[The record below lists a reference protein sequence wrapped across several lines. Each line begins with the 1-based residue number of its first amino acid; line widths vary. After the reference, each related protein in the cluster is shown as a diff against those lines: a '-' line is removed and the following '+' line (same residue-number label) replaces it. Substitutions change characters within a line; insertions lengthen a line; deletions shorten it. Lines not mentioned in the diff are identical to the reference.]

1 MICLWEELQ
10 PKYIELR
17 YNTSVKKM
25 KEYKYHI
32 GLNLRIYPSDKQKKI
47 IKMNGGASR
56 YIYNKLVADNNEMYE
71 LKKSSSFSIADRNR
85 LEFLES
91 IHKTKSNMLIM
102 IPFLTQKE
110 IDSDMID
117 NAIQNYKMAWNQYN
131 KVKGAS
137 VPTFHKKDNTYF
149 YKTSNH
155 YGKIRNDGLKDGSI
169 YFIDNNHIN
178 LPKIGRIRF
187 KGSKK
192 LVDKVLNF
200 PYGIRVGST
209 SIEMDNLGLCYISIS
224 LASDYPFYDE
234 YDKTNSSVGIDLNLS
249 NFLAD
254 SNDNII
260 DSPKFLKKTE
270 AKLKKEQKKLSRKY
284 EAAKKDKRKYYECK
298 NYQDQ
303 RLKVAKFHKHVSNQR
318 KDFYNVL
325 ANNLVKNHDYI
336 FAEDLKIRNM
346 IKNHKLAKA
355 ISDSSWRSFLTI
367 LEWTAL
373 KRNKTFILVDPK
385 NTTQMCS
392 ICGVI
397 SDEKIILGIEEWT
410 CPHCGT
416 YHIRDI
422 NAAINIKNKGLSL
435 V

>member
-1 MICLWEELQ
+1 M
-10 PKYIELR
+10 KD
-17 YNTSVKKM
+17 YN
-25 KEYKYHI
+25 YHI
-32 GLNLRIYPSDKQKKI
+32 GLKLRIYPSDKQKKI

-91 IHKTKSNMLIM
+91 IHKSKSNMLIM
-102 IPFLTQKE
+102 IPFLSQKE

-117 NAIQNYKMAWNQYN
+117 NAIQNYKMAWNQYK

-169 YFIDNNHIN
+169 YFIDENHIH

-192 LVDKVLNF
+192 LIDKVLNF

-224 LASDYPFYDE
+224 LASDYQFYDE
-234 YDKTNSSVGIDLNLS
+234 YVKTNSFLGIDLNLS

-254 SNDNII
+254 SYGNIT
-260 DSPKFLKKTE
+260 DSPKFLKKSE
-270 AKLKKEQKKLSRKY
+270 EKLKKEQKKLSRKY
-284 EAAKKDKRKYYECK
+284 EATKKDKRKYYECK

-303 RLKVAKFHKHVSNQR
+303 RLKVAKLYKHVSNQR
-318 KDFYNVL
+318 KDFYNFL
-325 ANNLVKNHDYI
+325 ANDLVKNHDYI
-336 FAEDLKIRNM
+336 FAEDLKIKNM

-355 ISDSSWRSFLTI
+355 ISDSGWRSFLVI

-373 KRNKTFILVDPK
+373 KRNKTFILIDPK

-392 ICGVI
+392 TCGTI
-397 SDEKIILGIEEWT
+397 SDEKIVLGQEEWT

>member
-1 MICLWEELQ
+1 M
-10 PKYIELR
+10 KD
-17 YNTSVKKM
+17 YNH
-25 KEYKYHI
+25 HI
-32 GLNLRIYPSDKQKKI
+32 GLKLRIYPSDKQKKI

-71 LKKSSSFSIADRNR
+71 LKKSSSFSVADRNR
-85 LEFLES
+85 LEFLQS
-91 IHKTKSNMLIM
+91 IHQSKSNMLIM
-102 IPFLTQKE
+102 IPFLSQKE

-117 NAIQNYKMAWNQYN
+117 NAIQNYKMAWNQFR
-131 KVKGAS
+131 KVKDTS

-155 YGKIRNDGLKDGSI
+155 YGKTRNDGLKDGSI

-192 LVDKVLNF
+192 LVDKLLNF
-200 PYGIRVGST
+200 PYEIRVGST

-234 YDKTNSSVGIDLNLS
+234 YDKTNLSVGIDLNLS

-254 SNDNII
+254 SYGNII
-260 DSPKFLKKTE
+260 DSPRFLKKAE
-270 AKLKKEQKKLSRKY
+270 SKLKKEQKKLSRKY
-284 EAAKKDKRKYYECK
+284 ETSKREGRKYYDSQ

-303 RLKVAKFHKHVSNQR
+303 RLKVAKIYKHVSNQR

-336 FAEDLKIRNM
+336 FAEDLKIKNM

-355 ISDSSWRSFLTI
+355 ISDSGWRSFLVI
-367 LEWTAL
+367 LEWTAI

-385 NTTQMCS
+385 NTTQTCS

-410 CPHCGT
+410 CPNCGIH
-416 YHIRDI
+416 HIRDI

>member
-1 MICLWEELQ
+1 M
-10 PKYIELR
+10 
-17 YNTSVKKM
+17 KKM

-91 IHKTKSNMLIM
+91 IHKNKSNMLIM
-102 IPFLTQKE
+102 IPFLSQKE

-117 NAIQNYKMAWNQYN
+117 NAIQNYKMAWNQYK
-131 KVKGAS
+131 KVKDTS

-155 YGKIRNDGLKDGSI
+155 YGKIRNNGVRDGSI

-178 LPKIGRIRF
+178 LPKIGKIRF

-224 LASDYPFYDE
+224 LASDYSFYDE
-234 YDKTNSSVGIDLNLS
+234 YDKTNASIGIDLNLS

-254 SNDNII
+254 SDGNII
-260 DSPKFLKKTE
+260 DSPKFLKKSE

-303 RLKVAKFHKHVSNQR
+303 RLKVAKIHKRVSNQR

-367 LEWTAL
+367 LEWTAI

-392 ICGVI
+392 TCGTI
-397 SDEKIILGIEEWT
+397 SDKKIVLGQEEWT

>member
-1 MICLWEELQ
+1 M
-10 PKYIELR
+10 KD
-17 YNTSVKKM
+17 YN
-25 KEYKYHI
+25 YHI
-32 GLNLRIYPSDKQKKI
+32 GLKLRIYPSDKQKKI
-47 IKMNGGASR
+47 IKINGGASR

-71 LKKSSSFSIADRNR
+71 LKKSAPFSIADKER
-85 LEFLES
+85 LEFLQS
-91 IHKTKSNMLIM
+91 IHQSKSDMLIM
-102 IPFLTQKE
+102 IPFLSQKE

-117 NAIQNYKMAWNQYN
+117 NAIQNYKMAWNQY
-131 KVKGAS
+131 KKIKGTS

-155 YGKIRNDGLKDGSI
+155 YGKVRDNGLKDGSI

-192 LVDKVLNF
+192 SIDKLLNF
-200 PYGIRVGST
+200 PYEIRVGST

-234 YDKTNSSVGIDLNLS
+234 YTKTNASIGIDLNLS

-254 SNDNII
+254 SDGNII
-260 DSPKFLKKTE
+260 DSPKFLKKSE

-284 EAAKKDKRKYYECK
+284 ESAKKDKRKYYECK

-303 RLKVAKFHKHVSNQR
+303 RFKVAKIHKHVSNQR

-325 ANNLVKNHDYI
+325 ANDLVKNHDYI
-336 FAEDLKIRNM
+336 FAEDLKIKNM

-355 ISDSSWRSFLTI
+355 ISDSGWRSFLTT

-385 NTTQMCS
+385 YTTQICS
-392 ICGVI
+392 TCGAI
-397 SDEKIILGIEEWT
+397 SDKKIVLGQEEWT
-410 CPHCGT
+410 CPNCGT

-422 NAAINIKNKGLSL
+422 NAAINIKNKGLTL

>member
-1 MICLWEELQ
+1 M
-10 PKYIELR
+10 KD
-17 YNTSVKKM
+17 YN
-25 KEYKYHI
+25 YHI
-32 GLNLRIYPSDKQKKI
+32 GLKLRIYPSDKQKKI

-56 YIYNKLVADNNEMYE
+56 YIYNKLVADNNEIYE
-71 LKKSSSFSIADRNR
+71 LKKSSSFSSADKDR
-85 LEFLES
+85 LEFLQS
-91 IHKTKSNMLIM
+91 IHNSKSNMLVM
-102 IPFLTQKE
+102 IPFLSQKE

-117 NAIQNYKMAWNQYN
+117 NAIQNYKMAWNQFR

-137 VPTFHKKDNTYF
+137 VPTFHKKDNTYS

-155 YGKIRNDGLKDGSI
+155 YGKVRDNGLKDGSI
-169 YFIDNNHIN
+169 YFIDENHIN

-192 LVDKVLNF
+192 LVNKILNF
-200 PYGIRVGST
+200 PYEIRVGST

-224 LASDYPFYDE
+224 LASDYPFHNE
-234 YDKTNSSVGIDLNLS
+234 YVKTNSFLGIDLNLS

-260 DSPKFLKKTE
+260 DSPRFLKKAE
-270 AKLKKEQKKLSRKY
+270 SKLKKEQKKLSRKY

-303 RLKVAKFHKHVSNQR
+303 RLKVAKIHKRVSNQR

-367 LEWTAL
+367 LEWTAI

-385 NTTQMCS
+385 NTTQTCS
-392 ICGVI
+392 TCGVI
-397 SDEKIILGIEEWT
+397 SDEKIILGMEEWI
-410 CPHCGT
+410 CPNCGT

>member
-1 MICLWEELQ
+1 
-10 PKYIELR
+10 
-17 YNTSVKKM
+17 M

-85 LEFLES
+85 LKFLES
-91 IHKTKSNMLIM
+91 IHQSKSNMLVM

-117 NAIQNYKMAWNQYN
+117 NAIQNYKMAWNQYK
-131 KVKGAS
+131 KVKGSS

-155 YGKIRNDGLKDGSI
+155 YGKIRNNGVRDGSI

-192 LVDKVLNF
+192 LLNKILNF
-200 PYGIRVGST
+200 DNEIRLGSV

-224 LASDYPFYDE
+224 LASDCPFHNE
-234 YDKTNSSVGIDLNLS
+234 YVKTNSSLGIDLNLS

-260 DSPKFLKKTE
+260 DSPKFLKKSE

-303 RLKVAKFHKHVSNQR
+303 RLKVAKLYKHVSNQR
-318 KDFYNVL
+318 KDFHCVL

-336 FAEDLKIRNM
+336 FAENLKVINL

-367 LEWTAL
+367 LEWTAI

-392 ICGVI
+392 TCGTI
-397 SDEKIILGIEEWT
+397 SDKKIVLGQEEWT

-435 V
+435 A

>member
-1 MICLWEELQ
+1 M
-10 PKYIELR
+10 KD
-17 YNTSVKKM
+17 YN
-25 KEYKYHI
+25 YHI
-32 GLNLRIYPSDKQKKI
+32 GLKLRIYPSNKQRKI
-47 IKMNGGASR
+47 IKINGGASR
-56 YIYNKLVADNNEMYE
+56 YIYNKLVADNNEIYE
-71 LKKSSSFSIADRNR
+71 LKKSSSFSPADKDR
-85 LEFLES
+85 LEFLQS
-91 IHKTKSNMLIM
+91 IHNSKSNMLVM
-102 IPFLTQKE
+102 IPFLSQKE

-117 NAIQNYKMAWNQYN
+117 NAIQNYKMAWNQFR

-169 YFIDNNHIN
+169 YFIDENHIN

-192 LVDKVLNF
+192 LVDKLLNF
-200 PYGIRVGST
+200 PYEIRVGSI

-224 LASDYPFYDE
+224 LASDYSFYDE
-234 YDKTNSSVGIDLNLS
+234 YDKTNTSVGIDLNLS

-254 SNDNII
+254 SNGIII
-260 DSPKFLKKTE
+260 DSPKFLKKAE
-270 AKLKKEQKKLSRKY
+270 AKLKKEQRKLSRKY
-284 EAAKKDKRKYYECK
+284 ESAKRDGRKYYNSQ
-298 NYQDQ
+298 NYQEQ
-303 RLKVAKFHKHVSNQR
+303 KLKVAKLYKHVSNQR
-318 KDFYNVL
+318 KDFHCVL
-325 ANNLVKNHDYI
+325 ANDLVKNHDYI

-355 ISDSSWRSFLTI
+355 ISDSGWRSFLTI
-367 LEWTAL
+367 LEWTAI

-385 NTTQMCS
+385 NTTQTCS
-392 ICGVI
+392 TCGVI

-410 CPHCGT
+410 CPNCGT

>member
-1 MICLWEELQ
+1 M
-10 PKYIELR
+10 
-17 YNTSVKKM
+17 KKM
-25 KEYKYHI
+25 KDYNYHI
-32 GLNLRIYPSDKQKKI
+32 GLKLRIYPSDKQKKI

-56 YIYNKLVADNNEMYE
+56 YIYNKLVADNNEIYE

-91 IHKTKSNMLIM
+91 IHSSKSNMLIM
-102 IPFLTQKE
+102 IPFLSQKE

-117 NAIQNYKMAWNQYN
+117 NAIQNYMMAWNQY
-131 KVKGAS
+131 KKIKGAS

-169 YFIDNNHIN
+169 YFIDENHIN

-192 LVDKVLNF
+192 LVDKVLSF

-234 YDKTNSSVGIDLNLS
+234 CDKTNTSIGIDLNLS

-260 DSPKFLKKTE
+260 DSPKFLKKSE

-284 EAAKKDKRKYYECK
+284 ESAKKDKRKYYECK

-303 RLKVAKFHKHVSNQR
+303 RFKVAKIYKHVSNQR

-325 ANNLVKNHDYI
+325 ANDLVKNHDYI
-336 FAEDLKIRNM
+336 FAEDLKIKNM

-355 ISDSSWRSFLTI
+355 ISDSGWRSFLVI
-367 LEWTAL
+367 LEWTAI

-392 ICGVI
+392 TCGVI

-410 CPHCGT
+410 CPNCGKH
-416 YHIRDI
+416 HIRDI

>member
-1 MICLWEELQ
+1 M
-10 PKYIELR
+10 
-17 YNTSVKKM
+17 KKM
-25 KEYKYHI
+25 KDYKYYI
-32 GLNLRIYPSDKQKKI
+32 GLNLRIYPSEKQKKI
-47 IKMNGGASR
+47 IKINGGASR

-85 LEFLES
+85 LEFLQS
-91 IHKTKSNMLIM
+91 VHSSKANLLVM

-131 KVKGAS
+131 KVKDTS

-155 YGKIRNDGLKDGSI
+155 YSKVRDNGLKDGSI

-178 LPKIGRIRF
+178 LPKIGKIRF

-192 LVDKVLNF
+192 LINQILNF
-200 PYGIRVGST
+200 DNEIRLGST

-234 YDKTNSSVGIDLNLS
+234 YDKTNSLLGIDLNLS

-254 SNDNII
+254 SYGNIT
-260 DSPKFLKKTE
+260 DSPKFLKKSE
-270 AKLKKEQKKLSRKY
+270 EKFKKEQRKLSRKY

-303 RLKVAKFHKHVSNQR
+303 RLKVAKIHKHVSNQR

-325 ANNLVKNHDYI
+325 ANDLVKNHDYI
-336 FAEDLKIRNM
+336 FAEDLKIKNM
-346 IKNHKLAKA
+346 IKNHNLAKA

-367 LEWTAL
+367 LEWTAI

-392 ICGVI
+392 NCGAI
-397 SDEKIILGIEEWT
+397 SNEKIILGQEEWT
-410 CPHCGT
+410 CPNCGT

-422 NAAINIKNKGLSL
+422 NAAINIKNKGLAL

>member
-1 MICLWEELQ
+1 M
-10 PKYIELR
+10 KD
-17 YNTSVKKM
+17 YN
-25 KEYKYHI
+25 YHI
-32 GLNLRIYPSDKQKKI
+32 GLKLRIYPSDKQKKI

-91 IHKTKSNMLIM
+91 IHSSKSNMLIM
-102 IPFLTQKE
+102 IPFLSQKE
-110 IDSDMID
+110 IDSDMIC
-117 NAIQNYKMAWNQYN
+117 NAVQNYQNAWNQYK

-169 YFIDNNHIN
+169 YFIDENHIN

-224 LASDYPFYDE
+224 LASDYSFYDE
-234 YDKTNSSVGIDLNLS
+234 YDKTNASIGIDLNLS

-254 SNDNII
+254 SDGNII
-260 DSPKFLKKTE
+260 DSPKFLKKSE

-303 RLKVAKFHKHVSNQR
+303 RFKVAKIHKRVSNQR

-325 ANNLVKNHDYI
+325 ANDLVKNHDYI
-336 FAEDLKIRNM
+336 FAEDLKIKNM

-355 ISDSSWRSFLTI
+355 ISDSGWRSFLTI
-367 LEWTAL
+367 LEWTAI

-392 ICGVI
+392 TCGVI

-410 CPHCGT
+410 CPNCGKH
-416 YHIRDI
+416 HIRDI
-422 NAAINIKNKGLSL
+422 NAAINIKSKGLSL

>member
-1 MICLWEELQ
+1 M
-10 PKYIELR
+10 KD
-17 YNTSVKKM
+17 YN
-25 KEYKYHI
+25 YHI
-32 GLNLRIYPSDKQKKI
+32 GLKLRIYPSDKQKKI

-56 YIYNKLVADNNEMYE
+56 YIYNKLVADNNEIYE

-91 IHKTKSNMLIM
+91 IHQSKSNMLVM
-102 IPFLTQKE
+102 IPFLSQKE

-117 NAIQNYKMAWNQYN
+117 NAIQNYKMAWNQYK

-155 YGKIRNDGLKDGSI
+155 YGKIRNNGVRDGSI

-192 LVDKVLNF
+192 LVDKLLNF
-200 PYGIRVGST
+200 PYEIRVGST

-260 DSPKFLKKTE
+260 DSPKFLKKSE

-284 EAAKKDKRKYYECK
+284 EAAKKDKRKYYESK

-303 RLKVAKFHKHVSNQR
+303 RLKVAKIYKRVSNQR

-336 FAEDLKIRNM
+336 FAEDLKIKNM

-355 ISDSSWRSFLTI
+355 ISDSGWRSFLTI

-373 KRNKTFILVDPK
+373 KRNKTFILIDPK

-392 ICGVI
+392 TCGTI
-397 SDEKIILGIEEWT
+397 SDKKIVLGQEEWT

>member
-1 MICLWEELQ
+1 M
-10 PKYIELR
+10 
-17 YNTSVKKM
+17 KKM
-25 KEYKYHI
+25 KDYNYHI
-32 GLNLRIYPSDKQKKI
+32 GLKLRIYPSDKQKKI
-47 IKMNGGASR
+47 IKLNGGASR

-91 IHKTKSNMLIM
+91 IHKTKSNMLVM

-110 IDSDMID
+110 IDSDMIC
-117 NAIQNYKMAWNQYN
+117 NAIQNYKMAWNQYK

-169 YFIDNNHIN
+169 YFIDENHIN

-200 PYGIRVGST
+200 PYGIRAGST

-260 DSPKFLKKTE
+260 DSPKFLMKSE

-284 EAAKKDKRKYYECK
+284 EAAKKDKRKYYESK

-303 RLKVAKFHKHVSNQR
+303 RFKVAKIHKHVSNQR

-336 FAEDLKIRNM
+336 FAEDLKIKNM

-355 ISDSSWRSFLTI
+355 ISDSGWRSFLTI
-367 LEWTAL
+367 LEWTAI

-392 ICGVI
+392 VCGVI
-397 SDEKIILGIEEWT
+397 SDEKIILGTEEWT
-410 CPHCGT
+410 CPNCGT
-416 YHIRDI
+416 HHIRDI

>member
-1 MICLWEELQ
+1 M
-10 PKYIELR
+10 
-17 YNTSVKKM
+17 KKM

-71 LKKSSSFSIADRNR
+71 LKKTASFSFADKDR
-85 LEFLES
+85 LEFLQS
-91 IHKTKSNMLIM
+91 VHSSKSNMLVM

-117 NAIQNYKMAWNQYN
+117 NAIQNYKMAWNQFR
-131 KVKGAS
+131 KVKGTS
-137 VPTFHKKDNTYF
+137 VPTFHKRDNTYS

-155 YGKIRNDGLKDGSI
+155 YKKVRDNGLKDGSI

-178 LPKIGRIRF
+178 LPKIGKIRF

-192 LVDKVLNF
+192 LLNKILNF
-200 PYGIRVGST
+200 DNEIRLGSV

-224 LASDYPFYDE
+224 LASDCPFHNE
-234 YDKTNSSVGIDLNLS
+234 YVKTNSSLGIDLNLS
-249 NFLAD
+249 NFLVD
-254 SNDNII
+254 SYGNIT
-260 DSPKFLKKTE
+260 DSPEFLKKSE
-270 AKLKKEQKKLSRKY
+270 EKLKKEQRKLSRKY
-284 EAAKKDKRKYYECK
+284 EASKKGEYKYYECK
-298 NYQDQ
+298 NYNEQ
-303 RLKVAKFHKHVSNQR
+303 RLKVAKLYKHVSNQR
-318 KDFYNVL
+318 KDFHCVL

-336 FAEDLKIRNM
+336 FAENLKVINL

-367 LEWTAL
+367 LEWTAI

-392 ICGVI
+392 TCGTI
-397 SDEKIILGIEEWT
+397 SDKKIVLGQEEWT

-422 NAAINIKNKGLSL
+422 NAAINIKNKGVSL
-435 V
+435 A

>member
-1 MICLWEELQ
+1 
-10 PKYIELR
+10 
-17 YNTSVKKM
+17 M

-91 IHKTKSNMLIM
+91 IHKSKSNMLIM
-102 IPFLTQKE
+102 IPFLSQKE

-131 KVKGAS
+131 KVKDTS

-155 YGKIRNDGLKDGSI
+155 YGKIRNNGVRDGSI
-169 YFIDNNHIN
+169 YFIGNNHIN

-192 LVDKVLNF
+192 LVNKVLNF
-200 PYGIRVGST
+200 PYEIRVGST

-260 DSPKFLKKTE
+260 DSPKFLKKSE

-303 RLKVAKFHKHVSNQR
+303 RFKVAKIHKRVSNQR

-325 ANNLVKNHDYI
+325 ANDLVKNHDYI
-336 FAEDLKIRNM
+336 FAEDLKIKNM

-355 ISDSSWRSFLTI
+355 ISDSGWRSFLVI

-373 KRNKTFILVDPK
+373 KRNKSLILIDPK

-392 ICGVI
+392 TCGTI
-397 SDEKIILGIEEWT
+397 SDKKIVLGQEEWT

>member
-1 MICLWEELQ
+1 M
-10 PKYIELR
+10 
-17 YNTSVKKM
+17 KKM
-25 KEYKYHI
+25 KDYDYHI
-32 GLNLRIYPSDKQKKI
+32 GLKLRIYPSNKQKKI

-56 YIYNKLVADNNEMYE
+56 YIYNKLVADNNEIFK
-71 LKKSSSFSIADRNR
+71 LKKSLSFSPTDKDR
-85 LEFLES
+85 LEFLQS
-91 IHKTKSNMLIM
+91 IHSSKSNMLVM
-102 IPFLTQKE
+102 IPFLSQKE
-110 IDSDMID
+110 IDSNMID

-178 LPKIGRIRF
+178 LPKIGKIRF

-192 LVDKVLNF
+192 LVDKILNF
-200 PYGIRVGST
+200 DNEIRLGSV

-224 LASDYPFYDE
+224 LASDCPFHNE
-234 YDKTNSSVGIDLNLS
+234 YVKTNSSIGIDLNLS
-249 NFLAD
+249 NFLAN
-254 SNDNII
+254 SEGNII
-260 DSPKFLKKTE
+260 ASPKFLKKAE
-270 AKLKKEQKKLSRKY
+270 SKLKKEQRKLSRKY
-284 EAAKKDKRKYYECK
+284 ESAKRDGRKYYDSQ
-298 NYQDQ
+298 NYQEQ
-303 RLKVAKFHKHVSNQR
+303 RLKVAKLYKHVSNQR
-318 KDFYNVL
+318 KDFHCVL

-336 FAEDLKIRNM
+336 FAENLKVKNL
-346 IKNHKLAKA
+346 IKNHNLAKA

-367 LEWTAL
+367 LEWTAI

-385 NTTQMCS
+385 NTTQTCS
-392 ICGVI
+392 VCGVI

-410 CPHCGT
+410 CPNCGKH
-416 YHIRDI
+416 HIRDI

>member
-1 MICLWEELQ
+1 M
-10 PKYIELR
+10 
-17 YNTSVKKM
+17 KKM
-25 KEYKYHI
+25 KDYNYHI
-32 GLNLRIYPSDKQKKI
+32 GLKLRIYPSDKQKKI
-47 IKMNGGASR
+47 IKMNGGASS
-56 YIYNKLVADNNEMYE
+56 YIYNKLVADNNEIYE

-91 IHKTKSNMLIM
+91 IHKNKSNMLIM
-102 IPFLTQKE
+102 IPFLSQKE

-117 NAIQNYKMAWNQYN
+117 NAIQNYKMAWNQYK
-131 KVKGAS
+131 KVKDTS

-155 YGKIRNDGLKDGSI
+155 YGKIRNNGVRDGSI

-178 LPKIGRIRF
+178 LPKIGKIRF

-224 LASDYPFYDE
+224 LASDYSFYDE
-234 YDKTNSSVGIDLNLS
+234 YDKTNASIGIDLNLS

-254 SNDNII
+254 SDGNII
-260 DSPKFLKKTE
+260 DSPKFLKKSE

-303 RLKVAKFHKHVSNQR
+303 RLKVAKIHKRVSNQR

-367 LEWTAL
+367 LEWTAI

-392 ICGVI
+392 TCGTI
-397 SDEKIILGIEEWT
+397 SDKKIVLGQEEWT

>member
-1 MICLWEELQ
+1 
-10 PKYIELR
+10 
-17 YNTSVKKM
+17 M

-56 YIYNKLVADNNEMYE
+56 YIYNKLVADNNEIYE

-85 LEFLES
+85 LKFLQS
-91 IHKTKSNMLIM
+91 IHQSKSNMLVM
-102 IPFLTQKE
+102 IPFLSQKE

-117 NAIQNYKMAWNQYN
+117 NAIQNYKMAWNQYK
-131 KVKGAS
+131 KVKGSS

-149 YKTSNH
+149 YKTRNH
-155 YGKIRNDGLKDGSI
+155 YGKIRNNGVRDGSI
-169 YFIDNNHIN
+169 YFIDENHIN

-224 LASDYPFYDE
+224 LASYYPFYDE
-234 YDKTNSSVGIDLNLS
+234 YDKTNTSIGIDLNLS

-254 SNDNII
+254 SNDSII
-260 DSPKFLKKTE
+260 DSPKFLKKSE

-298 NYQDQ
+298 NYQEQ
-303 RLKVAKFHKHVSNQR
+303 RLKVAKIHKHVSNQR

-373 KRNKTFILVDPK
+373 KRNKSLILIDPK
-385 NTTQMCS
+385 NTTQTCS

-397 SDEKIILGIEEWT
+397 SDEKIILGMEEWI
-410 CPHCGT
+410 CPNCGT

>member
-1 MICLWEELQ
+1 M
-10 PKYIELR
+10 
-17 YNTSVKKM
+17 KKM
-25 KEYKYHI
+25 KDYNYHI
-32 GLNLRIYPSDKQKKI
+32 GLKLRIYPSDKQKKI

-85 LEFLES
+85 LEFLQS
-91 IHKTKSNMLIM
+91 IHKSKSNMLIM
-102 IPFLTQKE
+102 ILFLSQKE

-117 NAIQNYKMAWNQYN
+117 NAIQNYKMAWNQYK
-131 KVKGAS
+131 KVKDTS

-155 YGKIRNDGLKDGSI
+155 YGKVRNDGLKDGSI
-169 YFIDNNHIN
+169 YFIDENHIN

-192 LVDKVLNF
+192 LVNKVLNF
-200 PYGIRVGST
+200 PYEIRVGST

-224 LASDYPFYDE
+224 LASDYAFYDE
-234 YDKTNSSVGIDLNLS
+234 YDKTNSFLGIDLNLS

-254 SNDNII
+254 SDDNII
-260 DSPKFLKKTE
+260 DSPEFLKKSE
-270 AKLKKEQKKLSRKY
+270 AKLKKEQKRLSRKY
-284 EAAKKDKRKYYECK
+284 EAAKKDKRKYYESK

-303 RLKVAKFHKHVSNQR
+303 RLKVAKIYKRVSNQR

-336 FAEDLKIRNM
+336 FAEDLKIKNM

-355 ISDSSWRSFLTI
+355 ISDRAGEAF
-367 LEWTAL
+367 
-373 KRNKTFILVDPK
+373 
-385 NTTQMCS
+385 
-392 ICGVI
+392 
-397 SDEKIILGIEEWT
+397 
-410 CPHCGT
+410 
-416 YHIRDI
+416 
-422 NAAINIKNKGLSL
+422 
-435 V
+435 